1 MSNLLASKSPK
12 NMAKAKRLIKGLT
25 LEWDDLNPLDATHVV
40 NTKVGHRNP
49 ITRLSAKEMV
59 RQYAQFIFER
69 IRMVWRVQI
78 IMFFQY
84 ANGDKYQEEIELECN
99 CHLNSLNDHCL
110 SEIEQG
116 KKLHAKDAYRFT
128 SFKIECIGF

>member
-1 MSNLLASKSPK
+1 MSNIIASRSPK
-12 NMAKAKRLIKGLT
+12 NIAKAKKLIKGLT

-69 IRMVWRVQI
+69 IRMVWSVQI
-78 IMFFQY
+78 TMFFQY
-84 ANGDKYQEEIELECN
+84 ANGDKYQEEIELESS
-99 CHLNSLNDHCL
+99 CHLKSLNDHCL
-110 SEIEQG
+110 EEIA
-116 KKLHAKDAYRFT
+116 KTRKLHAEDAYRFT
-128 SFKIECIGF
+128 TFKVECIGF

>member
-12 NMAKAKRLIKGLT
+12 TIAKAKKLIKGLT

-49 ITRLSAKEMV
+49 VTRLSAKAMV
-59 RQYAQFIFER
+59 DRYAKYIFER
-69 IRMVWRVQI
+69 IRMVWSVQI
-78 IMFFQY
+78 TLFFLY
-84 ANGDKYQEEIELECN
+84 PNGDKYREDIELECN
-99 CHLNSLNDHCL
+99 CYLNTLNDHCL
-110 SEIEQG
+110 DEIKAA
-116 KKLHAKDAYRFT
+116 KKLHSDESYNFT